1 MTGSAAVR
9 LTAVKTNFTNS
20 VHTANSKRYRIVYII
35 RIRDAGKGGMRMAK
49 DETDAVEQLRE
60 PSRTSSG
67 ANPQGANEVVVG
79 AR

>member
-1 MTGSAAVR
+1 
-9 LTAVKTNFTNS
+9 
-20 VHTANSKRYRIVYII
+20 
-35 RIRDAGKGGMRMAK
+35 MAK

-60 PSRTSSG
+60 PGRTSSG